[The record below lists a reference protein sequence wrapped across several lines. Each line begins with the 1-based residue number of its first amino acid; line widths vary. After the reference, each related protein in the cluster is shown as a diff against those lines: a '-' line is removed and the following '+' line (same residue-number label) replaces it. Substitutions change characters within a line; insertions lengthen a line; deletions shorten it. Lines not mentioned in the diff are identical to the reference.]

1 MKNNILFIVII
12 TVLFCSCVT
21 PVIYPDEP
29 VILNPKL
36 VEEDYEINGDFI
48 KGAILY
54 FEFQD
59 GDGDI
64 GLNADDIYP
73 PFDESSIYHYNLF
86 IDYYEKQNGEY
97 VKMDWQL
104 KNNGDTI
111 PFSLNARIPRLSKY
125 LKEPIDG
132 EIKLNILEY
141 YPNVSKSDTM
151 KLVFYIVDRKLNKSN
166 VLEAE
171 MIRGFEI

>member
-12 TVLFCSCVT
+12 ATLFCACRK
-21 PVIYPDEP
+21 PNIYPDTPE
-29 VILNPKL
+29 ILDGKL
-36 VEEDYEINGDFI
+36 EKYPFKVNDENYE
-48 KGAILY
+48 GAKLI
-54 FEFQD
+54 FGFKD

-64 GLNADDIYP
+64 GLNGDDLYP
-73 PFDESSIYHYNLF
+73 PFDESSIYHFNLF
-86 IDYYEKQNGEY
+86 IDYYEKQNGEF
-97 VKMDWQL
+97 VKIDWKL
-104 KNNGDTI
+104 KDGDTV
-111 PFSLNARIPRLSKY
+111 PFSLNARIPRLSKQ

-132 EIKLNILEY
+132 EITHFIPYY
-141 YPNVSKSDTM
+141 YPNSSKSDTM